1 MRVALAILG
10 VVVLV
15 SILLAAL
22 WAVTFMSTPPRVVPP
37 PHHRMTLDQ
46 LEVLQLEEEAE
57 RLRARA
63 FLAGVNEFQAA
74 AFNTSAVDLEKRAAE
89 LRQKIRDTWT

>member
-1 MRVALAILG
+1 MRLALVILG

-22 WAVTFMSTPPRVVPP
+22 WAVTFMSAPPRIGPAP
-37 PHHRMTLDQ
+37 DHRMNMDELY
-46 LEVLQLEEEAE
+46 VLQLEDEAE
-57 RLRARA
+57 QLRARA
-63 FLAGVNEFQAA
+63 LGEGVNEFQAA
-74 AFNTSAVDLEKRAAE
+74 AYNASAVACEQRAAE